1 MNLREIDRL
10 VAEKVMGWKLRKCF
24 EDDCYITDEWV
35 TDFKNK
41 FNDSVIVIDVD
52 KFNPS
57 TDIQD
62 AWLILQKADDFVVNK
77 ATEGSLGVRS
87 GLAETGDIHCMYN
100 GAHAYAK
107 KAPLA
112 ICLAA
117 LKAVG
122 VEVKVAG

>member
-1 MNLREIDRL
+1 MNLREIDL
-10 VAEKVMGWKLRKCF
+10 LIAEKVMGWKLRKYF

-35 TDFKNK
+35 TDIQDK
-41 FNDSVIVIDVD
+41 FNNSVIVIDVD

-57 TDIQD
+57 TDIRD

-100 GAHAYAK
+100 GTHAYAK
-107 KAPLA
+107 TAPLA
-112 ICLAA
+112 ICSAA

-122 VEVKVAG
+122 VDVE